1 MTGSDFIVSDEGSIV
16 TFYPRSDAAQ
26 GWWEENVHAE
36 PWQCIGRR
44 WAVDHR
50 MAQNLVNGIEAA
62 GFTIN

>member
-1 MTGSDFIVSDEGSIV
+1 MTGSDFFVDDQGTIV

-26 GWWEENVHAE
+26 AWWEENVQVE
-36 PWQCIGRR
+36 PWQHIGRR

-50 MAQNLVNGIEAA
+50 MAQNLVTGIEAA